1 MAKKFFSY
9 SFQVSRTK
17 KTGTIFI
24 IFVVVALIGTLIVYK
39 INNNT
44 TRVNNLTYK
53 VAFGVNNFEDKNCDK
68 AYRVNSHQKICGT
81 ICVKSFNKKVNYIE
95 ELKKNMETN
104 GFDLSDT
111 TTKRISGTNWN
122 YFKTNNSG
130 SVFNYYIADK
140 DNKTYS
146 VEFIDQT
153 SYLTKN
159 EKENC
164 QNIYN
169 NVLNSLKLN

>member
-24 IFVVVALIGTLIVYK
+24 VFVVVALIGAIIVYK

-44 TRVNNLTYK
+44 AKVNDLTYK
-53 VAFGVNNFEDKNCDK
+53 VVFGVNSFDDKNCDK
-68 AYRVNSHQKICGT
+68 AYRINSQQKICGT
-81 ICVKSFNKKVNYIE
+81 ICVKSFNKKENYLN
-95 ELKKNMETN
+95 ELKNNMEAN

-111 TTKRISGTNWN
+111 TTKKIKNTSWN

-140 DNKTYS
+140 NNKTYS

-164 QNIYN
+164 KNIYD